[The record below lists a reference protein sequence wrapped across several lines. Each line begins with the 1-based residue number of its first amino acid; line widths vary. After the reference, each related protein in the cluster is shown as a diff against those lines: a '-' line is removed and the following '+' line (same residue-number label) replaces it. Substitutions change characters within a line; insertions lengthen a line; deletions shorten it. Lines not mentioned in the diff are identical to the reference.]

1 MGDTEGVRDH
11 SRPGRPP
18 ERLRLSE
25 PAMSEAKAA
34 LDDAEQRL
42 GMSGRRLAELLHIS
56 PRTWRS
62 YKDPAEPGPTPDVVQ
77 RLDALLAESDKGTR
91 GELSRLWG
99 MPPLSEAAD
108 GELTAA
114 GAKVA
119 PTRRVAV
126 LAVLVAVAV
135 GVGVVSSRDSDSGAN
150 ETEVVVYNKVVLDE
164 TRMRE
169 DTPGYLTTSPDCLAK
184 SQCGVE
190 GTDFLR
196 TGTRLKAVCQT
207 EGMEVT
213 NRFGDTPNPENFDS
227 TRWYGV
233 TVDGTFGYF
242 PEVWVAKE
250 YRGGLGLRRCEPSG

>member
-1 MGDTEGVRDH
+1 
-11 SRPGRPP
+11 
-18 ERLRLSE
+18 
-25 PAMSEAKAA
+25 MSKAKAA

-42 GMSGRRLAELLHIS
+42 DMSGRRLAEFLYIS

-77 RLDALLAESDKGTR
+77 RLDTLLAESGKGTR

-108 GELTAA
+108 GEQTAA
-114 GAKVA
+114 GANLA
-119 PTRRVAV
+119 PNSRVAV
-126 LAVLVAVAV
+126 PAILAVLVVVAVAV
-135 GVGVVSSRDSDSGAN
+135 GVGVVSSRDSESGAH
-150 ETEVVVYNKVVLDE
+150 EAEVVVYNKVVLDE
-164 TRMRE
+164 TKMRE

-190 GTDFLR
+190 STDFLR

-250 YRGGLGLRRCEPSG
+250 HRGGLGLRRCEPSG